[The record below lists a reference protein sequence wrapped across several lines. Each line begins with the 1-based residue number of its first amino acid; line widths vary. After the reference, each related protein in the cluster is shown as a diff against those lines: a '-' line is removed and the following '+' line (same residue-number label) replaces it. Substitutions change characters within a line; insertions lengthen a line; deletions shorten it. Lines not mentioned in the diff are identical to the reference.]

1 MSDGFPYVS
10 VIVPTYRRPQAL
22 TACLLA
28 LGAQDYPAER
38 FEVIVVDDGGGL
50 PDPDPRHG
58 PLRLRTLH
66 QPNAGPAS
74 ARNAGAARA
83 DGVVLAFTDD
93 DCRPAPDW
101 LRRIVA
107 PVHHDDRTL
116 CGGRTLN
123 ALAGDPW
130 ATASQLLVDYL
141 YETFNSGR
149 SDGPSFFT
157 SNNMAMT
164 AVRFRELG
172 GFDTRFRRA
181 AGEDRDLCDHWIHAG
196 GTLQYAPDAVVH
208 HYHHMSLRRFWRQH
222 FAYGGGAFRFHQ
234 TRARRG
240 QQPVRIEPL
249 SFYLRLL
256 AYPARRHL
264 GLQTPIQMSLMVLSQ
279 VANLAGYAAERRR
292 ARGEP
297 RSA

>member
-1 MSDGFPYVS
+1 MSDGLPHVS

-22 TACLLA
+22 TACLDA
-28 LGAQDYPAER
+28 LSAQDYPAER
-38 FEVIVVDDGGGL
+38 FEVVVVDDGGGL
-50 PDPDPRHG
+50 RDTGSDFS
-58 PLRLRTLH
+58 RLRVLS

-74 ARNAGAARA
+74 ARNAGAAAA
-83 DGVVLAFTDD
+83 DGAILAFTDD

-101 LRRIVA
+101 LRRIVE
-107 PVHHDDRTL
+107 PVRADARTL
-116 CGGRTLN
+116 SGGRTLN
-123 ALAGDPW
+123 ALPDDPW

-149 SDGPSFFT
+149 SGAPTFFT

-164 AVRFRELG
+164 ADGFRELG

-196 GTLQYAPDAVVH
+196 GSLHYSPDAVVH
-208 HYHHMSLRRFWRQH
+208 HFHHMSFPRFWRQH

-234 TRARRG
+234 TRALRG
-240 QQPVRIEPL
+240 QEPVRIEPL

-256 AYPARRHL
+256 AYPARRGL
-264 GLQTPIQMSLMVLSQ
+264 GTRTPIQMALMVLSQ
-279 VANLAGYAAERRR
+279 IANVAGYAAERRR
-292 ARGEP
+292 AATGRT
-297 RSA
+297 A